1 MVVQVNNIVAV
12 LCELLDCC
20 CPVQPSGNYNFFIL
34 NSISLVRNDKIL
46 HKAVVSKFIVSLAWP
61 HQV

>member
-1 MVVQVNNIVAV
+1 MVVQVNDIVAV

-20 CPVQPSGNYNFFIL
+20 CPVQPSGNQYFFIL

-46 HKAVVSKFIVSLAWP
+46 HKAVVSKFIVSLAWL